1 MAGEIG
7 FDAVVDHFT
16 LTAAELEQLRNK
28 FAETRL
34 GFAVQCKF
42 LLWRGRFPRG
52 RHELPDDAVEHVGR
66 QVGVEASLIGFYD
79 LSGRTAG
86 RHRQEI
92 RGVTGFRVCSAGD
105 ADKLTTFLAD
115 QVAPTERRED
125 QVRAELLALCRTGL
139 IEPPTPDR
147 QRRIIRSALRQAE
160 QRLFAQT
167 AQRLDAHAS
176 ASAQLDALI
185 ARARD
190 DSDDSGETAWTESPT
205 LDEPVVEVFAFIRAA
220 PGNVSLESMRTEV
233 RKLHAIRALGLPAGL
248 FADVAPTVVNA
259 WRARAAVE
267 SPSHLRAHEDR
278 AVRLTLLAALV
289 HLRER
294 EITDTLVELLNSVVH
309 KVNATAHR
317 KTTQQLMEAFRR
329 VTGKENILFSIAA
342 AALSAPDDPVRS
354 VVYPAVS
361 GGEKTLRDLVAEFK
375 ATGPAYRNIVRTTM
389 RASYTN
395 HYRRGLL
402 ELATTLDFRSSN
414 TAHQPVL
421 DAVAVV
427 LRNAGSTSRYYPT
440 SEKPP
445 VIGVV
450 AKDWQPLVSK
460 PDSRGRDRI
469 VRTVYEICVFQALR
483 DRLRCKEIW
492 VIGADQWR
500 NPDED
505 LPADFDNH
513 RVEHY
518 ARLQQPLDAKAFI
531 TGLRGELEEALA
543 TLNEAAPT
551 LPWLSISDRKA
562 GAIKLAPLQPLSE
575 PKNLRRLKKAILTRH
590 GPVQLIDV
598 LKETALRTGMLTQLT
613 SISTRE
619 NIEQSTLWER
629 MLLVAYALGTN
640 VGIRAVAHSSGY
652 SEDDLR
658 YVARRYFTL
667 DGLRASA
674 AAIGNATFAARQE
687 TIWGAGTTT
696 VASDSTHFQA
706 YDQNLFTEWHTRY
719 RGRGVL
725 IYWHVEKG
733 AVAIHAQHLKCTA
746 SEVAAMIE
754 GVMRHGTTMKVE
766 GNYVDSHGQSEIGFG
781 ITCLLGFDLLPR
793 IKQINKVKLYRPDR
807 DTHYPALE
815 PAATRA
821 IRWDLIEQNYDMLI
835 KYATAIRVGTATT
848 EAILRRFTR
857 NASHPVYQ
865 AMLEVGRAQKSIF
878 VAKYLH
884 DRKLQHEIEAGLNV
898 VENF

>member
-1 MAGEIG
+1 M
-7 FDAVVDHFT
+7 
-16 LTAAELEQLRNK
+16 
-28 FAETRL
+28 
-34 GFAVQCKF
+34 
-42 LLWRGRFPRG
+42 
-52 RHELPDDAVEHVGR
+52 
-66 QVGVEASLIGFYD
+66 
-79 LSGRTAG
+79 
-86 RHRQEI
+86 
-92 RGVTGFRVCSAGD
+92 
-105 ADKLTTFLAD
+105 
-115 QVAPTERRED
+115 
-125 QVRAELLALCRTGL
+125 
-139 IEPPTPDR
+139 
-147 QRRIIRSALRQAE
+147 
-160 QRLFAQT
+160 
-167 AQRLDAHAS
+167 LD
-176 ASAQLDALI
+176 
-185 ARARD
+185 
-190 DSDDSGETAWTESPT
+190 
-205 LDEPVVEVFAFIRAA
+205 VFALIRAA
-220 PGNVSLESMRTEV
+220 PGNISLESMRTEV
-233 RKLHAIRALGLPAGL
+233 RKLNAIRALGLPAGL
-248 FADVAPTVVNA
+248 FTDIAPTVVNA

-278 AVRLTLLAALV
+278 AVRLALLAALV

-309 KVNATAHR
+309 RVNATAHR
-317 KTTQQLMEAFRR
+317 KTTQQLMEAFKR

-354 VVYPAVS
+354 VVYPAVT
-361 GGEKTLRDLVAEFK
+361 GGERTLRDLVAEFK

-445 VIGVV
+445 VAGVV
-450 AKDWQPLVSK
+450 AKDWPALVTK

-492 VIGADQWR
+492 VVGADQWR

-505 LPADFDNH
+505 LPTDFDNH
-513 RVEHY
+513 RLEHY
-518 ARLQQPLDAKAFI
+518 ARLQQPLDPKTFI
-531 TGLRGELEEALA
+531 NDLRAELEEALT
-543 TLNEAAPT
+543 TLNAAAPK
-551 LPWLSISDRKA
+551 LPWLTISDRKA

-598 LKETALRTGMLTQLT
+598 LKETALRTGMLNHLT

-619 NIEQSTLWER
+619 SIEQPTLWER

-652 SEDDLR
+652 SEVDLR

-667 DGLRASA
+667 DGLQASA
-674 AAIGNATFAARQE
+674 AAIANATFAVRQE
-687 TIWGAGTTT
+687 TIWGTGTTT
-696 VASDSTHFQA
+696 VASDSTHFRA

-719 RGRGVL
+719 HGRGVL

-733 AVAIHAQHLKCTA
+733 SVAIHAQHLKCTA

-793 IKQINKVKLYRPDR
+793 IKQINKVKLYRPER
-807 DTHYPALE
+807 DNYYPALE
-815 PAATRA
+815 PATTRA

-865 AMLEVGRAQKSIF
+865 AMLEVGRAQRPSSSPNICTTGSCNTKSKPASTSWKTSTTATTSSASAGPASSPATA
-878 VAKYLH
+878 VTSNNDPCTPCKCCNRRSSTSTPCSSKTSSPTTPGPTRSPTKTNEASPHCSGPTSRPTAK
-884 DRKLQHEIEAGLNV
+884 
-898 VENF
+898 